1 MKKVAKSCT
10 FTHMRTEMTDI
21 DDDFLQFL
29 MNELNK
35 GYSEYK
41 RNHPD
46 FAKVVEEQLE
56 GKTEEEFERQFTKKT
71 HSHCS
76 GCGEWLP
83 YASDICSEC
92 GRLAK

>member
-1 MKKVAKSCT
+1 
-10 FTHMRTEMTDI
+10 MTNDI

-46 FAKVVEEQLE
+46 FARVVEEQLE
-56 GKTEEEFERQFTKKT
+56 GKTEEEFERQFTSFASNSVTSKKKT
-71 HSHCS
+71 HCES
-76 GCGEWLP
+76 CGEWLEGF
-83 YASDICSEC
+83 DTCSQC
-92 GRLAK
+92 GRINK